1 MEDYLLRIWENLIA
15 RIDGPMKFRIIL
27 QPLVSLYFA
36 ITAGKRDAR
45 IGQVPFFLGL
55 ITGKGYRKKLIK
67 QGWKDVGKVFI
78 VAIVIDIIY
87 QMVMIFGR
95 GSQSMYYLMETIL
108 TAFIL
113 AFIPYIIFRGPV
125 NRIFRM
131 KHNEVGAEESE
142 TV

>member
-1 MEDYLLRIWENLIA
+1 MEDYFLRIWENLIA

-45 IGQVPFFLGL
+45 IGQVPYLLGL
-55 ITGKGYRKKLIK
+55 ITFKGHRKKLIK

-78 VAIVIDIIY
+78 AAIVIDIIY

-125 NRIFRM
+125 NRIFRR
-131 KHNEVGAEESE
+131 KHNGISAENSE